1 MIKETATSNKINGV
15 KNLDQKKA
23 ATALNDEDII
33 DSMAL
38 PVKVSQEDNS
48 ATDKSEHDT
57 LATVNEQKDSV
68 TTPQADLIDLGK
80 KGEKETLSKDLKS
93 DLSAETQINSK
104 TEIDNNLSTEI
115 LSEKT
120 QPLSNDLKSDLSA
133 EINSKSE
140 IDNNLSTHEINS
152 EKSQH
157 PNNDLKSGLS
167 SEINSKPEIDNNL
180 TTTEILSEKS
190 QQLNNE
196 LIMTE
201 NQSEND
207 SDKIES
213 DFKTGFRPT
222 EPKLGVLIET
232 NTSDE
237 DADLSDD
244 DDFGDAEPVKVIHS
258 CITALN
264 IFYTLIHFKSRIII
278 TNYLSYLHS
287 IPAFFN

>member
-80 KGEKETLSKDLKS
+80 KGEKETLSNDLKS
-93 DLSAETQINSK
+93 DLSAEINPK
-104 TEIDNNLSTEI
+104 TEIENNLTTEI
-115 LSEKT
+115 LSEKA

-133 EINSKSE
+133 EINSKSK
-140 IDNNLSTHEINS
+140 IDNNSSTHEINS
-152 EKSQH
+152 EKSQQL
-157 PNNDLKSGLS
+157 NNDLKSDLS
-167 SEINSKPEIDNNL
+167 AEVNSKTEIDNNL

-264 IFYTLIHFKSRIII
+264 IFYTLIHLKSRIII
-278 TNYLSYLHS
+278 STCVICIPYLQR
-287 IPAFFN
+287 AE